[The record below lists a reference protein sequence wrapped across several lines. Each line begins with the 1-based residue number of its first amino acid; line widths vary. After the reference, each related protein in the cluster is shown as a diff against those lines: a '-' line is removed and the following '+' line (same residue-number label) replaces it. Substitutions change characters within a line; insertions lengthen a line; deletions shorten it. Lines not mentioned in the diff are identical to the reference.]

1 MQSTRAK
8 KHGTQQNEAQAIAR
22 WKIHFART
30 RMDRLTTMTMKM
42 PLSAKER
49 ESRMAKV
56 RAVNMSYRAN
66 GCPQKPFDCLLK
78 SGIGLA
84 AG

>member
-22 WKIHFART
+22 WKIHFGRT
-30 RMDRLTTMTMKM
+30 RIDRLTTMTMKM
-42 PLSAKER
+42 PPVR
-49 ESRMAKV
+49 EGAQSRMAKV

-78 SGIGLA
+78 SGIGFA